1 MLNNALLFLIIA
13 LIAGALGFW
22 AVAGVAAMIAK
33 ILLVIF
39 LVLCLVSLIRGK
51 KI

>member
-39 LVLCLVSLIRGK
+39 LVLFLVSLIRGK